1 MNVGTKFYR
10 IKVKAWDRE
19 KALRDYAIHRNS
31 QSSAYSSRTLTP
43 QSSASEELEGA
54 KGMSASSI

>member
-1 MNVGTKFYR
+1 MTVGTKFYR
-10 IKVKAWDRE
+10 IKVKAWDRD
-19 KALRDYAIHRNS
+19 KAVKEYVMHRNS